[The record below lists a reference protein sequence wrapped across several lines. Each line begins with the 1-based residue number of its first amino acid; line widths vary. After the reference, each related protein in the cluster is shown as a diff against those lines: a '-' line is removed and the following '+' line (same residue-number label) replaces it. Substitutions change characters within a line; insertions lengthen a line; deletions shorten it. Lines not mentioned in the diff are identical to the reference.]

1 MTSLMS
7 YAAQTILLAIL
18 LLVFTGRNQKIDAFI
33 AFIIVFWVIAVI
45 TIYYRFGADQINFY
59 SNDQAYHWRLLNYY
73 LPNEGIPLRMEE
85 VLSWRYP
92 VILPAYYISKIGF
105 NGILLLKFSQLV
117 YLVLIYT
124 TGRRFLDQRYIK
136 VKFWHIVFF
145 AGPTLIFM
153 SCLALRDLALA
164 FFFMSS
170 IIGRNPSVRIIGYFA
185 MVLLRP
191 HLAAALLFGFLASKA
206 FKSVNNRLFIPT
218 LALSTIG
225 AYILGTFIYYF
236 GATFKDGVPLQSPNE
251 IFSQLKIA
259 RLGANFL
266 GLQFLTLDNTVVK
279 ASISTLFLSRLIFFD
294 TFLIPMSFLIVLLLA
309 QIKWDHIRITI
320 YFTFIFFYGLI
331 SNTDWN
337 SSRQNIPFFV
347 MMGLAA
353 IVGIEARKASREES
367 VA

>member
-1 MTSLMS
+1 MTSLTL

-18 LLVFTGRNQKIDAFI
+18 LLVFSARKQDIDAFI
-33 AFIIVFWVIAVI
+33 GFVISFWVIAVI

-73 LPNEGIPLRMEE
+73 LPNEGIPLRLEE

-105 NGILLLKFSQLV
+105 DGILLLKFSQLV

-124 TGRRFLDQRYIK
+124 TGKKFLVQHNIK
-136 VKFWHIVFF
+136 VQYWHIVFF

-153 SCLALRDLALA
+153 SSLALRDLALA

-170 IIGRNPSVRIIGYFA
+170 IIGKNPSVRIIGFIA
-185 MVLLRP
+185 MALLRP

-206 FKSVNNRLFIPT
+206 FKSVKNPLFIPT
-218 LALSTIG
+218 LVFSSIG
-225 AYILGTFIYYF
+225 AYVLGTYVYYF
-236 GATFKDGVPLQSPNE
+236 GATVKDGVPLESPNE
-251 IFSQLKIA
+251 IFSQLKIT
-259 RLGANFL
+259 RLAANFL
-266 GLQFLTLDNTVVK
+266 GLQFLTLGETVVS
-279 ASISTLFLSRLIFFD
+279 ASISTLFLSRFIFFD
-294 TFLIPMSFLIVLLLA
+294 TFLIPMSFLIVLLFA
-309 QIKWDHIRITI
+309 QIKWDHTRMTI

-331 SNTDWN
+331 SDTDWN
-337 SSRQNIPFFV
+337 SSRQNMPFFV
-347 MMGLAA
+347 MMGLVA
-353 IVGIEARKASREES
+353 IVGIEGRKASREEL